1 MADKKTDQEK
11 DKDKKDKSGAATPA
25 ATPASVET
33 VQPKPPGMIKLFLF
47 VAMPL
52 MMFQAGIA
60 YFLISR
66 YMPAPGAHAQPPR
79 ESADSTAD
87 HGQETD
93 TSAAAAVAGHGEER
107 KATAE
112 AKATHGDPFQD
123 TPEEKNNR
131 FTHHIKDIIVNPAA
145 TAGTRFLNV
154 SFAFDYGREKLK
166 DELEAEDFRLR
177 DAIINLLVTK
187 RIDEIDG
194 ADDKE
199 LLRQQ
204 TLTVVNE
211 LLKTGRVR
219 KIYFTNFVIQ

>member
-1 MADKKTDQEK
+1 MADKKTDKEPEKEK
-11 DKDKKDKSGAATPA
+11 DKKEKPQVVAAA
-25 ATPASVET
+25 AAP
-33 VQPKPPGMIKLFLF
+33 VQKAPPKPPGMIKLFLF

-52 MMFQAGIA
+52 MVFQAGIA

-66 YMPAPGAHAQPPR
+66 YMTPLSAPTKSGEHPSP
-79 ESADSTAD
+79 ESDTHEQTSDSTSTDSESHEGKASD
-87 HGQETD
+87 AKQGQTAHSKLLDD
-93 TSAAAAVAGHGEER
+93 TE
-107 KATAE
+107 
-112 AKATHGDPFQD
+112 
-123 TPEEKNNR
+123 EEKNHS
-131 FTHHIKDIIVNPAA
+131 FTHYLKDIIVNPAA

-166 DELEAEDFRLR
+166 DELEGEDFRIR

-204 TLTVVNE
+204 TLTVVNDM
-211 LLKTGRVR
+211 LKIGRIR
-219 KIYFTNFVIQ
+219 KVYFTNFVIQ

>member
-1 MADKKTDQEK
+1 MADKRNDQEK
-11 DKDKKDKSGAATPA
+11 DKDKKEKPATAPGAAPA
-25 ATPASVET
+25 APAQS
-33 VQPKPPGMIKLFLF
+33 KPPGLIKLFLF

-52 MMFQAGIA
+52 MIFQAGIA

-66 YMPAPGAHAQPPR
+66 YMPAPGTHAQPPR
-79 ESADSTAD
+79 ETSASTPD
-87 HGQETD
+87 HDQETD
-93 TSAAAAVAGHGEER
+93 SSASMAGEE
-107 KATAE
+107 
-112 AKATHGDPFQD
+112 HGDGNEANADGKKTKNKSLQD
-123 TPEEKNNR
+123 TPEEKDHR
-131 FTHHIKDIIVNPAA
+131 LTHYIKDIIVNPAA

-199 LLRQQ
+199 LLREQV
-204 TLTVVNE
+204 LTVVND
-211 LLKTGRVR
+211 LLKTGRIR
-219 KIYFTNFVIQ
+219 KVYFTNFVIQ